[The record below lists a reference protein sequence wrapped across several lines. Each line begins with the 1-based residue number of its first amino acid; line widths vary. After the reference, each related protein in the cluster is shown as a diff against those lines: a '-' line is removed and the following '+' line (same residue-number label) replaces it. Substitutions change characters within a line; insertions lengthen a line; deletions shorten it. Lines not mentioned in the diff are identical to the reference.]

1 MKLRS
6 LVDQAKA
13 QVGEATSLKKLEG
26 VRESLQHQLQ
36 DKVAVAKTQVAEASV
51 TGKQLLSETRDK
63 LQVALDETQ
72 RKAAEIAQ
80 QAAALIP
87 QVAELEP
94 ILKKLGF
101 VVCNIDVTLSVA
113 PSLAVIIEQQEVHV
127 GESLNALLK
136 ERQLTLTNFQDKVLR
151 LLARATDFAA
161 SITANYGYR
170 ARQYELVLLPPGVI
184 IHFGPHEDSL
194 LSPGPSLDVAIQ
206 DPQPEI
212 LTLVPP
218 DSALPPPA
226 EEPSVEC
233 SSDSTLDEE
242 HASQ

>member
-1 MKLRS
+1 VKLRS

-13 QVGEATSLKKLEG
+13 QVGEAANLKKLEG
-26 VRESLQHQLQ
+26 MRDSLQHQLQ

-51 TGKQLLSETRDK
+51 TGKQLLNETRDK

-72 RKAAEIAQ
+72 RKATEIAH

-94 ILKKLGF
+94 ILKQLGF
-101 VVCNIDVTLSVA
+101 LVCNIDVTLSVA
-113 PSLAVIIEQQEVHV
+113 PGLAVIIEQQEAYV
-127 GESLNALLK
+127 GESLNAMLK
-136 ERQLTLTNFQDKVLR
+136 ERQLPLTNFQDKVLR

-161 SITANYGYR
+161 SITTNYGYR

-184 IHFGPHEDSL
+184 IHFGPHEPGL
-194 LSPGPSLDVAIQ
+194 VSPGASLDVMIE
-206 DPQPEI
+206 DPQPETPQS
-212 LTLVPP
+212 LPP
-218 DSALPPPA
+218 DFVSPSPP
-226 EEPSVEC
+226 EEPPVEC
-233 SSDSTLDEE
+233 PPDLARADE

>member
-13 QVGEATSLKKLEG
+13 QVGEAANLKKLEG
-26 VRESLQHQLQ
+26 MRESLQHQLQ

-51 TGKQLLSETRDK
+51 TGKQLLNETRDK

-72 RKAAEIAQ
+72 RKATEIAH

-94 ILKKLGF
+94 ILKQLGF
-101 VVCNIDVTLSVA
+101 LVCNIDVTLSVA
-113 PSLAVIIEQQEVHV
+113 PSLAVIIEQQEAYV
-127 GESLNALLK
+127 GESLNAMLK
-136 ERQLTLTNFQDKVLR
+136 ERQIPLTNFQDKVLR

-161 SITANYGYR
+161 SITTNYGYR

-184 IHFGPHEDSL
+184 IHFGPHE
-194 LSPGPSLDVAIQ
+194 PGLVSSVASLDVVIE
-206 DPQPEI
+206 DPQPETPPS
-212 LTLVPP
+212 LPP
-218 DSALPPPA
+218 DPVSPPPP
-226 EEPSVEC
+226 EEPPVEC
-233 SSDSTLDEE
+233 PPDLAVVDE

>member
-13 QVGEATSLKKLEG
+13 QVGEAANLKKLESM
-26 VRESLQHQLQ
+26 RDSLQHQLQ
-36 DKVAVAKTQVAEASV
+36 DKVAVAKTQVADASV
-51 TGKQLLSETRDK
+51 SGKQLLSETRDK

-72 RKAAEIAQ
+72 RKATEIAH

-94 ILKKLGF
+94 ILKQLGF
-101 VVCNIDVTLSVA
+101 LICNIDVTLSIA
-113 PSLAVIIEQQEVHV
+113 PSLAVIIEQQEAHV
-127 GESLNALLK
+127 GDSLNTILK
-136 ERQLTLTNFQDKVLR
+136 ERSLPLTNFQDKVLR

-184 IHFGPHEDSL
+184 IHFGPHEPDL
-194 LSPGPSLDVAIQ
+194 VSPSPSLDITIEDA
-206 DPQPEI
+206 QPE
-212 LTLVPP
+212 TLAPVAT
-218 DSALPPPA
+218 DVSLPPPT
-226 EEPSVEC
+226 EPPEPYLPV
-233 SSDSTLDEE
+233 STPGDDY
-242 HASQ
+242 APQ